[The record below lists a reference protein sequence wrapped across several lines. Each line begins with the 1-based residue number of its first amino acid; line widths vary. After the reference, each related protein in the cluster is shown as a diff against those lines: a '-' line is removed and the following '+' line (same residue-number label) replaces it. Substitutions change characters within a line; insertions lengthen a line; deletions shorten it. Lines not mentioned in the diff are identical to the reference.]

1 MEPGYFATNRTPD
14 VVIRGIKIGDEKAT
28 KQKLHQIIL
37 NKTGLDHKKYKS
49 FFHPNSSES
58 YFTVYIKCEDH
69 TNHYYIA
76 NTLNNTWFENRKI
89 TATINSNEEKNE
101 AKIFKKIKQLES
113 VTTTAIDP
121 IETTQLNN
129 NRLMNANSMS
139 DLISFEAPELLNFN
153 NSIQCQTQAEFGT
166 VLSLY
171 TLPTQQHKLFH
182 HKYHQNKHK
191 EHTDAITQTATNM
204 TTQTNDPLSI
214 NAALETIESTLK
226 LIKVVNIDTIEDNK
240 CPICYMNLGET
251 KCGRYTRI

>member
-1 MEPGYFATNRTPD
+1 MEPGYFATNRQPD

-58 YFTVYIKCEDH
+58 YFTVFIKCEDH

-153 NSIQCQTQAEFGT
+153 NSIQCQTQPIHSANAT
-166 VLSLY
+166 
-171 TLPTQQHKLFH
+171 TQTIPQILPQIAPKQQHK
-182 HKYHQNKHK
+182 
-191 EHTDAITQTATNM
+191 ERTDATTQTATNI
-204 TTQTNDPLSI
+204 TTQTYDQVSI
-214 NAALETIESTLK
+214 NTALETIESTVK
-226 LIKVVNIDTIEDNK
+226 QMKSLI
-240 CPICYMNLGET
+240 
-251 KCGRYTRI
+251 